1 MEWPPRTGPLGP
13 DPYPN
18 PNASFSPQEHEG
30 YESYPPPA
38 NPLWALRS
46 QSSAYPNEHGEV
58 PVYPPP
64 PSNPFTLPRSE
75 HYPPQLS
82 QANFP
87 PAESSLESYNDAWI
101 YDRSGFGEPTPPF
114 YPYLHSTDS
123 YPPSSFSD
131 SFSSNFGSPHASVPP
146 SAPPSDVPPA
156 YHSSNGWNVPSAP
169 NFPGGAP
176 GLSFGSK
183 VPSAHPLLLS
193 VEDDFVPYG
202 EEDKND
208 GGEEVKPGYGED
220 VDYSHEALEKYGVNL
235 TTVAK
240 EGSLD
245 PVIGRDLVVRQ
256 CIEILTRKTKCNPVL
271 VGHPGV
277 GKTAVVEG

>member
-1 MEWPPRTGPLGP
+1 
-13 DPYPN
+13 
-18 PNASFSPQEHEG
+18 
-30 YESYPPPA
+30 
-38 NPLWALRS
+38 
-46 QSSAYPNEHGEV
+46 
-58 PVYPPP
+58 
-64 PSNPFTLPRSE
+64 
-75 HYPPQLS
+75 
-82 QANFP
+82 
-87 PAESSLESYNDAWI
+87 
-101 YDRSGFGEPTPPF
+101 
-114 YPYLHSTDS
+114 
-123 YPPSSFSD
+123 
-131 SFSSNFGSPHASVPP
+131 
-146 SAPPSDVPPA
+146 
-156 YHSSNGWNVPSAP
+156 
-169 NFPGGAP
+169 
-176 GLSFGSK
+176 LSFGSK

-220 VDYSHEALEKYGVNL
+220 VDYSHDALEKYGVNL